1 MNIKLHR
8 EFFSQNFMWMI
19 FTREKLQQDR
29 ITFTCF
35 VNKLYD
41 YKDLSALCAAKQV
54 PTVGAA
60 L

>member
-1 MNIKLHR
+1 
-8 EFFSQNFMWMI
+8 MI